1 MSLYR
6 EEFEFQNVFY
16 MLYFIHE
23 FVLANDSKKIKTF
36 SALIDLLGDFSP
48 SINWRKSDAS
58 GKNLEKYVT
67 FMLEIN
73 EDSQNF

>member
-1 MSLYR
+1 
-6 EEFEFQNVFY
+6 

-48 SINWRKSDAS
+48 SITWRKSDAS

-67 FMLEIN
+67 FKVRN
-73 EDSQNF
+73 